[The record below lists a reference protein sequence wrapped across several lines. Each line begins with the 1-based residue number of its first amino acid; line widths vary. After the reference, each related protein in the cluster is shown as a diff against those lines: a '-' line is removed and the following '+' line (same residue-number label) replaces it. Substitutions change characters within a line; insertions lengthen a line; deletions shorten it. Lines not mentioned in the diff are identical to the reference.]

1 MPDIHGGTPR
11 SGVRYGVLIFV
22 CALSMITYLDRA
34 CIAAAATYIQKA
46 LGLRSRGEMGNVFAA
61 FSLAYALFEV
71 PTGWLGDV
79 FGPKK
84 VLIRIVLWWS
94 AFTALTGL
102 AGMSI
107 GGATVGLTA
116 LVVIRFLF
124 GMGEAGAYPNIT
136 RALHNWFPVAE
147 RGRAQGA
154 VWMSGR
160 ILGGLTFVIFGILIS
175 GIGAWD
181 IQPILTWRQAFWSFG
196 VVGVVWCV
204 LFAWWFRNRPE
215 QKASVN
221 EAELAWIRS
230 SAAETQAS
238 RPRVPWA
245 KILASP
251 NLWLVCAMYL
261 CLAYGWYFNITYLPL
276 FFEDRFFSG
285 DQLDAP
291 TRSLLINFYK
301 GGPLLL
307 GAVGC
312 LVGGLLTDRYVRRTG
327 DRRWGRRLFGL
338 VGLLMASLVYVIC
351 YYASPHITTPLA
363 FGMLLAMAGF
373 FADLTMSSAW
383 SVCQDIGQRYAAIVA
398 GFMNMVG
405 NLGGTVASLITGRI
419 LGHSLNSY
427 AAGLGMPVDALT
439 PAQKAAGNIG
449 GYETS
454 FLVFAAVFA
463 LGAVCWLF
471 IDASRPVVR
480 E

>member
-1 MPDIHGGTPR
+1 MSQTVLPDPASATAR
-11 SGVRYGVLIFV
+11 SRVRYGVLIFA
-22 CALSMITYLDRA
+22 CTLSMITYLDRA
-34 CIAAAATYIQKA
+34 CIAAAATWIQQS
-46 LGLRSRGEMGNVFAA
+46 LGLKSRGDLGIVFSA
-61 FSLAYALFEV
+61 FALAYALFEV

-107 GGATVGLTA
+107 GGAFIGLGA

-136 RALHNWFPVAE
+136 RALHNWFPVQE

-154 VWMSGR
+154 VWMAGR
-160 ILGGLTFVIFGILIS
+160 ILGGLTFVIFGVLIA
-175 GIGAWD
+175 GISAWNVS
-181 IQPILTWRQAFWSFG
+181 PLMTWRQAFWVFG
-196 VVGVVWCV
+196 AIGVVWCV
-204 LFAWWFRNRPE
+204 GFTLWFRDRPE
-215 QKASVN
+215 QKPSVN

-238 RPRVPWA
+238 RPRVPWLE
-245 KILASP
+245 ILSSR
-251 NLWLVCAMYL
+251 NLWAVSLMYV
-261 CLAYGWYFNITYLPL
+261 CLAYGWYFNITYMAA
-276 FFEDRFFSG
+276 FFEDRYAVPVG
-285 DQLDAP
+285 
-291 TRSLLINFYK
+291 SLLTNLYK

-312 LVGGLLTDRYVRRTG
+312 LVGGLLTDWYVQRTG
-327 DRRWGRRLFGL
+327 DRRWGRRLFGV
-338 VGLLMASLVYVIC
+338 VGLSLASGVFIVCSLVCRRV
-351 YYASPHITTPLA
+351 PHALWFA
-363 FGMLLAMAGF
+363 LLLSLTGF
-373 FADLTMSSAW
+373 FADLTMPSAW
-383 SVCQDIGQRYAAIVA
+383 SVCQDIGRRYAAIVA

-405 NLGGTVASLITGRI
+405 NLGGALASYVTGRI
-419 LGHSLNSY
+419 LTHSLQSY
-427 AAGLGMPVDALT
+427 SAKMDMPVDVMSV
-439 PAQKAAGNIG
+439 AQKAEGYLA

-463 LGAVCWLF
+463 VGALSWLL
-471 IDASRPVVR
+471 IDASRPVAR